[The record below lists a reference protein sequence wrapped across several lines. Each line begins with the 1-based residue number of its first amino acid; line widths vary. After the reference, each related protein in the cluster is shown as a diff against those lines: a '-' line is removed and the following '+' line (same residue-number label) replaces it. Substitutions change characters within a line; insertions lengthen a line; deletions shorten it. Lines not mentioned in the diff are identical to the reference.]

1 MESNDMGLSGEIIGV
16 IVGAVL
22 AGSIGIF
29 TVYFSKFLVSLFV
42 PDS

>member
-1 MESNDMGLSGEIIGV
+1 MGLSGEIIGV

-42 PDS
+42 LDI